1 MDILL
6 MLTILLLWAFS
17 VFTFTEWRVRLSLQ
31 NGTKTFNALNDWATS
46 LFVKTTAIFI
56 LLIVLM

>member
-6 MLTILLLWAFS
+6 MFTILLFWAIS
-17 VFTFTEWRVRLSLQ
+17 VFTFTEWRTRLALQ

-46 LFVKTTAIFI
+46 LYVKASAIFA
-56 LLIVLM
+56 LLVVLM